1 MKNIVRTIHNLFLIS
16 SYIDTSTFLRIEYIQ
31 NVKPNQQKQTNKPY
45 GVNLHLIK
53 LTIN

>member
-1 MKNIVRTIHNLFLIS
+1 MIRTIHLLFLIS
-16 SYIDTSTFLRIEYIQ
+16 RYINTYTFQYIKYIQ